1 MPVVVC
7 TAASVW
13 AVAAGKLQGGV
24 RVAVYSALLDC
35 IALSLLLQV
44 LEDLLA
50 ENDGVLDVWHL
61 LGLSYYSGG
70 MLDEAAEVCKTG
82 MQLMKKQQVGP
93 DEGIALAFDDLH
105 SAISEA
111 QAAAQS

>member
-1 MPVVVC
+1 M
-7 TAASVW
+7 
-13 AVAAGKLQGGV
+13 
-24 RVAVYSALLDC
+24 
-35 IALSLLLQV
+35 

-70 MLDEAAEVCKTG
+70 LLDEAADICKNG
-82 MQLMKKQQVGP
+82 MQLMQQQNVGP
-93 DEGIALAFDDLH
+93 EEGIALAFEDLQ